1 MKKKNITSASRRAFV
16 RTSAQ
21 LLGGFFIVPRYV
33 LGGQQPNGVRYIA
46 PSDRIQVGIIGSG
59 KQGRFLASQFAQTGE
74 SNIVAISEVYQA
86 KAQLTLDSLKKLY
99 AKKTELGSLGE
110 IAMYTDFREMLQR
123 KDVDAVIIA
132 TPDHWHAAAAVRAA
146 EAGKD
151 IYCEKPMAL
160 TVKEGRAMVKA
171 TRKYNRVFQT
181 GNMQRSWN
189 EFRHAVELVRN
200 GYIGDIQKVRVNIG
214 APPIPYTLP
223 AQPIPEGLDWNL
235 WLGPND
241 PSAFNEELAPPV
253 SKDVFPNWR
262 LYKEFGGGMVTDWG
276 AHMFDI
282 AQWALDMDES
292 GPVSFK
298 VPDGKDIM
306 NLTMEYSNGTQMT
319 HEKWEWGNAVHFIGS
334 AGEIKVGRGQ
344 LETSPVQLKKY
355 VMTDKDKRVY
365 YSNDHY
371 KDFFQAIRKRSR
383 PLSDVETGHRT
394 ASVCNIA
401 NIAYQLNRNLA
412 WDPVKEKFN
421 QDDEANQLLGRPMN
435 NEWKIKL

>member
-1 MKKKNITSASRRAFV
+1 MKKNKVTNASRREFV
-16 RTSAQ
+16 KTSAQ

-33 LGGQQPNGVRYIA
+33 LGGYQPNGMKYIA

-59 KQGRFLASQFAQTGE
+59 KQGRFLANQFVQTGE
-74 SNIVAISEVYQA
+74 SNIVAISEVYKA
-86 KAQLTLDSLKKLY
+86 KAALTVDSLKKIY
-99 AKKTELGSLGE
+99 AKKAELGTMGE
-110 IAMYTDFREMLQR
+110 ISLYTDFREMLQR
-123 KDVDAVIIA
+123 SDVDAVIIA

-171 TRKYNRVFQT
+171 TRKYSRVFQT

-189 EFRHAVELVRN
+189 EFRQAVELVRN
-200 GYIGDIQKVRVNIG
+200 GKIGDIQKIRVNIG
-214 APPIPYTLP
+214 APPIAYNLP

-241 PSAFNEELAPPV
+241 AANFNEELAPPIT
-253 SKDVFPNWR
+253 KDVYPNWR
-262 LYKEFGGGMVTDWG
+262 LYKGFGGGMVTDWG

-282 AQWALDMDES
+282 AQWALNMDES

-298 VPDGKDIM
+298 VPDGKEITH
-306 NLTMEYSNGTQMT
+306 LTMEYSNGTLMT
-319 HEKWEWGNAVHFIGS
+319 HENWEWGNAVHFIGT
-334 AGEIKVGRGQ
+334 AGEIKVGRGK
-344 LETSPVQLKKY
+344 LETSPVQLKEYK
-355 VMTDKDKRVY
+355 MTDTDQRVY

-371 KDFFQAIRKRSR
+371 KDFFQAMRNRTR
-383 PLSDVETGHRT
+383 PISDVETGHRT

-401 NIAYQLNRNLA
+401 NIAYELNRNLT
-412 WDPVKEKFN
+412 WDPVKEKFTN
-421 QDDEANQLLGRPMN
+421 DAEANQLLGRSMN